1 MTFLKAGR
9 VYVLG
14 GSMDFVTAAEKYRI
28 SQHQM
33 CNFDAMEFEAITK
46 AYALHI
52 VRLECSK
59 TMTQADVFEPPNL

>member
-33 CNFDAMEFEAITK
+33 CNFDAMEFEAILKHTN
-46 AYALHI
+46 YILYG
-52 VRLECSK
+52 
-59 TMTQADVFEPPNL
+59 